1 MTLALPAGPSE
12 QIETC
17 VARCY
22 TGTMS
27 RSSQPTR
34 LPSDVYDA
42 AVVASA
48 VSSRAVAQ
56 QIAHWA
62 RIGRELEM
70 SPQVNH
76 RAIAQVLDGTSD
88 YDGLGELDQAIVR
101 KEWAER
107 MVALRTSLNYVAEF
121 IASGESYSEI
131 DEDGNVVVRSAPA

>member
-1 MTLALPAGPSE
+1 
-12 QIETC
+12 
-17 VARCY
+17 
-22 TGTMS
+22 
-27 RSSQPTR
+27 
-34 LPSDVYDA
+34 
-42 AVVASA
+42 
-48 VSSRAVAQ
+48 
-56 QIAHWA
+56 
-62 RIGRELEM
+62 M

-101 KEWAER
+101 NEWAER